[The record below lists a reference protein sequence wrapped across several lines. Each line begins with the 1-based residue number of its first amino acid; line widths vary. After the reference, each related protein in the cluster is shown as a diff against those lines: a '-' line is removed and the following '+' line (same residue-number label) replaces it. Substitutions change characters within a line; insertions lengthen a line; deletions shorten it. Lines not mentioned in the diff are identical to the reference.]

1 MKRRDSRQIQ
11 RLGQGG
17 TLGGFV
23 IDGHVFVLHGS
34 GDVAHDR
41 KECGCKCNARL
52 IAVCG
57 VAPATKAKP

>member
-23 IDGHVFVLHGS
+23 IDGHTFVLHES
-34 GDVAHDR
+34 GDIAHDR
-41 KECGCKCNARL
+41 RVCGCKCNARL
-52 IAVCG
+52 TAVC
-57 VAPATKAKP
+57 VSLSATRGRS